1 MKTKVVLLAI
11 GWLFVASGAFAQKGV
26 DNGTQFGSGE
36 DSIRCITNISLFVPY
51 AKAGNYKDAY
61 EFWKIVYEECP
72 AATKDIYL
80 YGVRI
85 VEWQLQNEKNL
96 TKKAELLNKLMAVYD
111 QRVKYFGN
119 DRRYG
124 KDWIVSRKAQDYVKY
139 AADKA
144 DNNLLYGWLKEVVDE
159 FGDKTEALA
168 VNFFMYA
175 SYQRLFADPDNK
187 KDEFVQNYLKSSSIL
202 DAQITA
208 AKAAND
214 EKEVS
219 KLTAFKTTI
228 DESFAG
234 SGAADC
240 ETLQNLYG
248 AKIEQNKDNIAF
260 LKETI
265 SLLRRVRCQEI
276 EAYFAASGY
285 VHAIEPT
292 AESAVGL
299 GKQAVKK
306 KDFPT
311 AISFFEE
318 AANLESDSK
327 AKADDYYMI
336 ALLYFDENSYSRS
349 RQYALKVIEFNPNYG
364 LAYLLIGKMYAATAN
379 SIYPDDAVLR
389 KTVYYAAVDK
399 FEKAKQVDPSCAQE
413 ASVQISAYR
422 AYFPSTEDI
431 FMHPD
436 LEKGKTITI
445 GGWIGERTIVR

>member
-11 GWLFVASGAFAQKGV
+11 GWLLIASGAFAQKGV

-51 AKAGNYKDAY
+51 AKAGNFKDAY

-80 YGVRI
+80 YGTRI
-85 VEWQLQNEKNL
+85 VEWQLQNEKDPA
-96 TKKAELLNKLMAVYD
+96 KKAELLDKLMAVYD
-111 QRVKYFGN
+111 QRVKYFGD

-124 KDWIVSRKAQDYVKY
+124 KDWIVSRKAQDYIKN
-139 AADKA
+139 AGEKA

-159 FGDKTEALA
+159 YGDKTEPLA
-168 VNFFMYA
+168 VNLFMYA
-175 SYQRLFADPDNK
+175 SHQRLIADPDNK
-187 KDEFVQNYLKSSSIL
+187 KDEFVKNYLKSSAIL
-202 DAQITA
+202 EAQIA
-208 AKAAND
+208 AVKAANN
-214 EKEVS
+214 EKELA
-219 KLTAFKTTI
+219 KLTTFKTTI

-248 AKIEQNKDNIAF
+248 DKVEQNKDNLEF

-276 EAYFAASGY
+276 EAYFAAAGY
-285 VHAIEPT
+285 VHAKEPT
-292 AESAVGL
+292 AESAIGL

-306 KDFPT
+306 KDYGT
-311 AISFFEE
+311 AISFFDE

-336 ALLYFDENSYSRS
+336 ALLYFDENSYSKA
-349 RQYALKVIEFNPNYG
+349 RQYALKAIDNNPNYG
-364 LAYLLIGKMYAATAN
+364 SAYMLIGKMYAATA
-379 SIYPDDAVLR
+379 SSVYPDDAVLK

-399 FEKAKQVDPSCAQE
+399 FEKAKQVDPSIAQE
-413 ASVQISAYR
+413 ASAQISAYR

-436 LEKGKTITI
+436 LEKGKAITI